1 MGGHEKKTKRYSE
14 EEKNILEK
22 EFQKNP
28 HPTDFLITKYARQF
42 NVDEQ
47 RIRSWF
53 YRRQFKKN
61 QELRVKKEIEKKED
75 DDVYQPSD
83 DEMESS
89 DESGSSSSSS
99 SDSSSEEEE
108 EEEEEEE
115 NVSEEKYNYEN
126 LLRKRFTG
134 KGIQYLVKW
143 ENCSELT

>member
-1 MGGHEKKTKRYSE
+1 MGVHEKKNKRYSE

-89 DESGSSSSSS
+89 DESDSSSTS
-99 SDSSSEEEE
+99 SDSS
-108 EEEEEEE
+108 EEEEEE

>member
-1 MGGHEKKTKRYSE
+1 MGVHEKKNKRYSE

-53 YRRQFKKN
+53 YRRQFKKK

-89 DESGSSSSSS
+89 DESDSSSTS
-99 SDSSSEEEE
+99 SDSS
-108 EEEEEEE
+108 EEEEEE